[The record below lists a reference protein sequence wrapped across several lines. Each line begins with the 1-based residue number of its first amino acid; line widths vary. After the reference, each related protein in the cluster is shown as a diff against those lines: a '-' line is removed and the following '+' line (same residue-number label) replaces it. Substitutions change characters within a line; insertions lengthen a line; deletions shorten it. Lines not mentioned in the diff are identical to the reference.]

1 MMPEIDGATGVLYL
15 DSSGRIHRRLAWAEF
30 RRGEPVPLPGTG
42 DVDTPLLTIDEDGV
56 PVPDDSDNG
65 QTWYE
70 ETREL

>member
-1 MMPEIDGATGVLYL
+1 
-15 DSSGRIHRRLAWAEF
+15 
-30 RRGEPVPLPGTG
+30 LPGTG